1 MKKFI
6 LPLLL
11 CAALLLSACAQAEQ
25 IQTGIGN
32 YTVSQDFET
41 SIAANSGE
49 TVAAAEGNILLVLTL
64 TPEEEV
70 AIDLDQA
77 DEYFL
82 GGTQVKLDEQVYD
95 LKCVVYE
102 RKSAGDPIIKCR
114 LVFEVKDNGYADAAE
129 QPSVELILPSSQQ

>member
-1 MKKFI
+1 MKKYI

-25 IQTGIGN
+25 IQTGIGKCA
-32 YTVSQDFET
+32 VSQEFET
-41 SIAANSGE
+41 SIMANSGE
-49 TVAAAEGNILLVLTL
+49 EVKSGPGNILLVITL
-64 TPEEEV
+64 TPEQEV
-70 AIDLDQA
+70 AVNLDQA

-82 GGTQVKLDEQVYD
+82 GGTKAKLDSQVYD

-102 RKSAGDPIIKCR
+102 RKNAGDPVIKCR

-129 QPSVELILPSSQQ
+129 APSVELILPSSQQ

>member
-49 TVAAAEGNILLVLTL
+49 TVAAAEGSILLVLTL

-82 GGTQVKLDEQVYD
+82 GGTQVKLDGQVYD